1 MLGKETIDTTTFG
14 RRYGM
19 HGDASSNF
27 QFAGRELLTPAE
39 VRVLPYEQ
47 AILFIKN
54 ALPLIDRKIDV
65 FHYKPAENTAICG
78 NEAMTYSIPL
88 RSERLHSE
96 QLNKQNNEQS
106 EVPPKDIFEATAVG
120 DNQYDMQMEFFVNG
134 RRVNITDLDVS
145 EMLEMYSVD
154 IEELEAYIQ
163 NFT

>member
-1 MLGKETIDTTTFG
+1 
-14 RRYGM
+14 
-19 HGDASSNF
+19 
-27 QFAGRELLTPAE
+27 
-39 VRVLPYEQ
+39 
-47 AILFIKN
+47 
-54 ALPLIDRKIDV
+54 
-65 FHYKPAENTAICG
+65 
-78 NEAMTYSIPL
+78 MTYSIPL
-88 RSERLHSE
+88 RSERLHLE